1 MRQGVLLVNLATS
14 AGSMTVEEVAIN
26 DQLSRVNE
34 ELDRYTCKANMFDYA
49 LAVASGAMAGAID
62 VLYVGDTSL
71 FWQKDFNAT
80 SAFSSGMWGEA
91 AGYSNSRDS
100 HFDPKLASLNE
111 LLRRAL
117 EFAQERGL
125 LTDVSKDIN
134 HRLALMSRQPTPQ
147 GLAASILIQMLR
159 LATQVVVVANRDGQP
174 MAAYLDQTKH
184 LLIPAA
190 IVGFLNWLKAV
201 SRQQPMR
208 QELGETEEGSKSRA
222 LVELA
227 LAVSRSKTFTS
238 LVEGA
243 NAWFDKRMRET
254 LQLSRK
260 PKKGY
265 DVAAVL
271 LSLLR
276 YVGNIPNVG
285 SSDCLVAVGRCEK
298 LLGDSGN
305 PYTLRGLTKQAVPA
319 LLNEVIVRTGY
330 LVTHL
335 TGAFSNDGSDQAI
348 NWVDAIPVGN
358 RTVDRMMT
366 IASMALMAVDT
377 KDAAG
382 RASVEAAAAATEIVA
397 YGVIYAQRF
406 VARFN
411 YVAAGRAVISVAR
424 EMSDEAREAQLLH
437 EKRVLSEARAVLT
450 VERLEEFK
458 AQLADQLD
466 GFLVEHLTAFYEGL
480 SLIDQGLANGSS
492 DLVIAGNVTIQRVL
506 GREAQFTNQGEFDAL
521 MESNDDFVF

>member
-1 MRQGVLLVNLATS
+1 MRQGVLLIDLAAN

-49 LAVASGAMAGAID
+49 LAVASGAIAGAID
-62 VLYVGDTSL
+62 VLYVGNTGL
-71 FWQKDFNAT
+71 FWQKDFDVT
-80 SAFSSGMWGEA
+80 SAFSSSALGKANGS
-91 AGYSNSRDS
+91 SNYRDS

-117 EFAQERGL
+117 EFAQEKEL
-125 LTDVSKDIN
+125 LTDVNKDIN
-134 HRLALMSRQPTPQ
+134 HRLAKMSHQPTPQ
-147 GLAASILIQMLR
+147 GLAASILVQMLR
-159 LATQVVVVANRDGQP
+159 VVTQVAVVANRDGRP
-174 MAAYLDQTKH
+174 IATYLDQTKH
-184 LLIPAA
+184 LLIPAT
-190 IVGFLNWLKAV
+190 IVGFLNWLKEV
-201 SRQQPMR
+201 SKQQPMPR
-208 QELGETEEGSKSRA
+208 ELGEAEDDSKSMA

-227 LAVSRSKTFTS
+227 LAVAKSKIFAS
-238 LVEGA
+238 LVEEA
-243 NAWFDKRMRET
+243 NAWFEKRMKEM

-265 DVAAVL
+265 DVSTVL

-276 YVGNIPNVG
+276 YVGNIPTVG
-285 SSDCLVAVGRCEK
+285 NIDCLMAVDRCEK
-298 LLGDSGN
+298 LLGGSGN
-305 PYTLRGLTKQAVPA
+305 LYVLRDLTKQAVPA

-366 IASMALMAVDT
+366 IAGMSLMAVDI

-492 DLVIAGNVTIQRVL
+492 DLVIDGNITIQRVL